1 MLCRNV
7 MTRVIMQT
15 SIAMV
20 GAPLFANWLTA
31 TLAEEPR
38 IVDPLL
44 AAIPDSLQKT
54 LASRTMATTMVTGMC
69 VAVLVP
75 FILGTVDEFYRH
87 TARRKHKRELRRRKQ
102 RAMYDAAKKDL

>member
-7 MTRVIMQT
+7 MTRVVMQT

-20 GAPLFANWLTA
+20 GAPLFANWLTGR
-31 TLAEEPR
+31 LAEEPL

-44 AAIPDSLQKT
+44 AAIPDSLEET
-54 LASRTMATTMVTGMC
+54 LASRTMATTMVTGVC
-69 VAVLVP
+69 VAVVVP

-87 TARRKHKRELRRRKQ
+87 VSRKKHKRELRRRKQ
-102 RAMYDAAKKDL
+102 EAMDNAAKKEL